1 MKALDDVSLL
11 DILPGGLEVKDEARA
26 IDPQLRTINT
36 DAPLIY
42 TRIDALSSGIL
53 DHIAAQYDVTVWRD
67 DWLDNVKRSV
77 LKTAIAD
84 KSRKGTVASVKNA
97 VSSLGPAVS
106 IKEWWQYGGEP
117 HTFKIFV
124 AQSEIEGHVAADVQ
138 TDILAAVDDAKP
150 ARSLYDFII
159 EQPLDGVLN
168 MCGIVRAA
176 TYARVTSTGRTQADG
191 ETGIGV
197 AALARAVRSA
207 TDYHGEGRDIDV
219 LTTGGLH
226 D

>member
-1 MKALDDVSLL
+1 MKTLDDVSLL
-11 DILPGGLEVKDEARA
+11 DILPGGLEAKDEARA
-26 IDPQLRTINT
+26 IDPQLRAIDT

-53 DHIAAQYDVTVWRD
+53 DHLAAQYDVAVWRD
-67 DWLDNVKRSV
+67 GWPDNVKRSV
-77 LKTAIAD
+77 LKTAVAD

-106 IKEWWQYGGEP
+106 IKEWWQYGGAP

-150 ARSLYDFII
+150 ARALYDFII

-176 TYARVTSTGRTQADG
+176 TYARITSTGRTQADG
-191 ETGIGV
+191 ENGIGV
-197 AALARAVRSA
+197 AALILSQYNGFR
-207 TDYHGEGRDIDV
+207 G
-219 LTTGGLH
+219 
-226 D
+226 

>member
-1 MKALDDVSLL
+1 MKTLDDVSLL

-26 IDPQLRTINT
+26 IDPQLRAIDT

-53 DHIAAQYDVTVWRD
+53 DHLAAQYDVTVWRD
-67 DWLDNVKRSV
+67 DWPGNVKRSV
-77 LKTAIAD
+77 LKTALED

-97 VSSLGPAVS
+97 VSSLGPSVS
-106 IKEWWQYGGEP
+106 IKEWWQYGGAP

-124 AQSEIEGHVAADVQ
+124 AQNEIEGHVAAEVQ

-176 TYARVTSTGRTQADG
+176 TYARITSTGRT
-191 ETGIGV
+191 
-197 AALARAVRSA
+197 
-207 TDYHGEGRDIDV
+207 
-219 LTTGGLH
+219 
-226 D
+226 

>member
-1 MKALDDVSLL
+1 MKTLDDVSLL

-26 IDPQLRTINT
+26 IDPQLRAIDT
-36 DAPLIY
+36 DAPIIY

-53 DHIAAQYDVTVWRD
+53 DHLAAQYDVTVWRD
-67 DWLDNVKRSV
+67 DWPDNVKRSV

-84 KSRKGTVASVKNA
+84 KSRKGTFASVKNA

-106 IKEWWQYGGEP
+106 IKEWWQYGGAP

-124 AQSEIEGHVAADVQ
+124 AQSKIDGHVAADVQ
-138 TDILAAVDDAKP
+138 ADILAAVDDAKP

-159 EQPLDGVLN
+159 EQPIDGVLN
-168 MCGIVRAA
+168 MCGIVRSA

-191 ETGIGV
+191 GTGIGYSV
-197 AALARAVRSA
+197 S
-207 TDYHGEGRDIDV
+207 YRDRMV
-219 LTTGGLH
+219 LEAERKRRFE
-226 D
+226 

>member
-1 MKALDDVSLL
+1 MKTLDDVSLL
-11 DILPGGLEVKDEARA
+11 DILPDGLEVKDEARA
-26 IDPQLRTINT
+26 IDPQLRAIDT

-53 DHIAAQYDVTVWRD
+53 DHLAVQYDVTVWRD
-67 DWLDNVKRSV
+67 DWPDNVKRSV

-84 KSRKGTVASVKNA
+84 KSRKGTFASVKNA
-97 VSSLGPAVS
+97 VSFLGSAVS
-106 IKEWWQYGGEP
+106 IKEWWQYGGAP

-124 AQSEIEGHVAADVQ
+124 AQSKIEGHVAADVQ
-138 TDILAAVDDAKP
+138 EDILAAVDDAKP

-159 EQPLDGVLN
+159 EQPIDGVLN

-191 ETGIGV
+191 E
-197 AALARAVRSA
+197 
-207 TDYHGEGRDIDV
+207 GRDIDV
-219 LTTGGLH
+219 LTIGGLH

>member
-1 MKALDDVSLL
+1 MKTLDDVSLL
-11 DILPGGLEVKDEARA
+11 DILPEGLEVKDEARA
-26 IDPQLRTINT
+26 IDPQLRAIDT

-42 TRIDALSSGIL
+42 ARIDALSSGIL
-53 DHIAAQYDVTVWRD
+53 DHLAAQYDVTVWRD
-67 DWLDNVKRSV
+67 DWPDNVKRSV

-97 VSSLGPAVS
+97 VSSLGSAVS
-106 IKEWWQYGGEP
+106 IKEWWQYGGAT

-176 TYARVTSTGRTQADG
+176 TYARITSTGRTQADG

-197 AALARAVRSA
+197 AALARAQSVR
-207 TDYHGEGRDIDV
+207 RLI
-219 LTTGGLH
+219 TTAKVGTLMS
-226 D
+226 